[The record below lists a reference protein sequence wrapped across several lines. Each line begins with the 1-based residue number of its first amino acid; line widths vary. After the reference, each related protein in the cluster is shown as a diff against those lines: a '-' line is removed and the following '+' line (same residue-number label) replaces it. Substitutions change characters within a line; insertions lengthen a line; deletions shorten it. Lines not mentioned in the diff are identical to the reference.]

1 MGGQASGL
9 PSSLGSHLLSKFN
22 YVVIFG
28 EIMSIFILTED
39 PFLNN
44 KLFDDPGHDTDKVVT
59 HEKTDVTWKEKEVK

>member
-1 MGGQASGL
+1 
-9 PSSLGSHLLSKFN
+9 
-22 YVVIFG
+22 
-28 EIMSIFILTED
+28 MSFFILTED